1 MCARITFV
9 RAFLHLQAKIFMGKE
24 IICGIYRITNTVN
37 NKCYIGKAKN
47 IYRRFSVHKT
57 NSRLPNPDKRSSPL
71 LYYALNKY
79 GIDNFTFEIVES
91 LEVNENILKE
101 RELYWMDYY
110 NSYEGCCG
118 YNLRRDSSTNMIVH
132 PKTTEKMS
140 NNLKEQWANGVRAE
154 HGKKLSENWKTNK
167 GRAEAQSK
175 LFSKTLTKYSYN
187 IFTSDN
193 EFIENCLHKRLKELN
208 LDGAIQKMFKYKKD
222 TVPFKGFIIER
233 LLIN

>member
-1 MCARITFV
+1 ME
-9 RAFLHLQAKIFMGKE
+9 KE
-24 IICGIYRITNTVN
+24 IICGIYKVTNTIN

-47 IYRRFSVHKT
+47 IYKRFSAHKI
-57 NSRLPNPDKRSSPL
+57 NSRLPKPDKRSSPL

-79 GIDNFTFEIVES
+79 GIDKFIFEIVEE
-91 LEVNENILKE
+91 LELNEDILKE

-110 NSYEGCCG
+110 NSYEDCCG

-154 HGKKLSENWKTNK
+154 HGSKLSENWKTNE

-187 IFTSDN
+187 IFTSGN
-193 EFIENCLHKRLKELN
+193 GFIENCLYKKLKELG
-208 LDGAIQKMFKYKKD
+208 LYGVIGKMHKHKKD
-222 TVPFKGFIIER
+222 KVPFKGYIVER
-233 LLIN
+233 VKSSLI

>member
-1 MCARITFV
+1 ME
-9 RAFLHLQAKIFMGKE
+9 KE
-24 IICGIYRITNTVN
+24 IICGIYKVTNTVN

-47 IYRRFSVHKT
+47 IYKRFSAHKI
-57 NSRLPNPDKRSSPL
+57 NSRLPKPDKRSSPL

-79 GIDNFTFEIVES
+79 GIDRFIFEIVEE
-91 LEVNENILKE
+91 LELNEDILKE

-110 NSYEGCCG
+110 NSYEDCCG

-132 PKTTEKMS
+132 PKTTEKIS

-154 HGKKLSENWKTNK
+154 HGSKLSENWKTNE

-187 IFTSDN
+187 LYTLEGIFIKN
-193 EFIENCLHKRLKELN
+193 IFYKELS
-208 LDGAIQKMFKYKKD
+208 DFKVNNCIATFAKKKID
-222 TVPFKGFIIER
+222 RIIFKNYIIER
-233 LLIN
+233 VRMLLS